1 MAYIEKRKTQD
12 GDIKYRVLVRL
23 KGHPTQT
30 ATFERLTD
38 ARNWAQQ
45 TESAIREGRHF
56 KTSESK
62 KHTLAKLI
70 NRYMQDHLPLKTKS
84 KQEGQL
90 LWWKEQVGSYAL
102 SEITP
107 ALIGQYRDKLA
118 QGLTPTG
125 SKRAPATVV
134 RYLAALSHCLTIAVT
149 EYGWIDDSPMRKVS
163 KPKLPRGR
171 VRFLSDEE
179 RSALLSAC
187 KESTNPFLYIVVVL
201 ALSTGMRQGEIM
213 KLRWEDIDLFRGR
226 IILHETKNGER
237 RVVPLKGLALKLLQG
252 LIKMQ
257 SRDFGFLFPSQ
268 KDQKSQKPK
277 PIDLRFP
284 WEVALK
290 ATDITNFRFH
300 DLRHST
306 ASYLAMD
313 GASLAE
319 IAEVLGHKTL
329 AMVKRYAHLSEAH
342 TSGVVEKMNEK
353 IFNP

>member
-1 MAYIEKRKTQD
+1 
-12 GDIKYRVLVRL
+12 
-23 KGHPTQT
+23 
-30 ATFERLTD
+30 
-38 ARNWAQQ
+38 
-45 TESAIREGRHF
+45 
-56 KTSESK
+56 
-62 KHTLAKLI
+62 
-70 NRYMQDHLPLKTKS
+70 
-84 KQEGQL
+84 
-90 LWWKEQVGSYAL
+90 
-102 SEITP
+102 
-107 ALIGQYRDKLA
+107 
-118 QGLTPTG
+118 
-125 SKRAPATVV
+125 
-134 RYLAALSHCLTIAVT
+134 
-149 EYGWIDDSPMRKVS
+149 MRKVT

-237 RVVPLKGLALKLLQG
+237 RVVPLKGLALKLLQE
-252 LIKMQ
+252 LTKMQ

-290 ATDITNFRFH
+290 ATGITNFRFH

-342 TSGVVEKMNEK
+342 TSALSKK
-353 IFNP
+353 